1 MALVADDV
9 LEVPD
14 HLSLAHGD
22 FSRALAFVDGA
33 FVPLADAR
41 IPVRDFGLMY
51 ADMTY
56 DVVHTWRGGFFRLDD
71 HLDRFLTSCAGLRLS
86 PGFGREAL
94 AALLAELV
102 SRTGLP
108 DTLVYFACTRGS
120 APPGVRDPLRATNRF
135 FAYAQPL
142 VLRGQPEEMRRGLHA
157 TLETGIRRI
166 PASSVNPVWKNTH
179 WGDFTRALFLAR
191 DAGFD
196 TAILLDHAGDVAEGP
211 GFNVVAV
218 TDGGLL
224 AAEAGVLEGISCR
237 TMMEIAAE
245 LGIPGRYGRLAPAML
260 RGAAEAFITSTS
272 CGLFP
277 LTRIDG
283 AAIGTGQP
291 GPVTTRLLNTYYRRK
306 NAGWH
311 ITPVASLLPTAGGTG
326 T

>member
-1 MALVADDV
+1 MHEET

-14 HLSLAHGD
+14 HLSAARAD
-22 FSRALAFVDGA
+22 FSRSLAFIEGS
-33 FVPLADAR
+33 FVPLSEAR

-56 DVVHTWRGGFFRLDD
+56 DVVHTWRGGFFRLED
-71 HLDRFLTSCAGLRLS
+71 HLERFAASCAGLRLD
-86 PGFGREAL
+86 PGLPRDAL

-102 SRTGLP
+102 DRSGLA
-108 DTLVYFACTRGS
+108 DTLVYFACTRGQ
-120 APPGVRDPLRATNRF
+120 APPGSRDPRAAANRF

-142 VLRGQPEEMRRGLHA
+142 VLRGQPDEMRRGLDA
-157 TLETGIRRI
+157 TISRDIRRI
-166 PASSVNPVWKNTH
+166 PANSVNPVWKNTH
-179 WGDFTRALFLAR
+179 WGDFTRALFLAK

-196 TAILLDHAGDVAEGP
+196 TTILLDQEGNVAEGP

-218 TDGGLL
+218 TKDGLL

-245 LGIPGRYGRLAPAML
+245 LGIAGRYGTLAPEVLA
-260 RGAAEAFITSTS
+260 GADEAFITSTS

-277 LTRIDG
+277 LTRLDG
-283 AAIGTGQP
+283 APIGSGRP

-306 NAGWH
+306 NAGWR
-311 ITPVASLLPTAGGTG
+311 ITPVASLVPSSSRRAS
-326 T
+326 